1 MENTCVK
8 STCLYILWGEG
19 FCFSNFLTQF
29 LNFVFVDPTFFPGRC
44 AQVIVKGNPVGV
56 MGVIHPDVID
66 KFDLNL
72 PCAALELNVEAF
84 L

>member
-1 MENTCVK
+1 MQIACVY
-8 STCLYILWGEG
+8 TWWGWG
-19 FCFSNFLTQF
+19 GGGRFCFSHFLTQF
-29 LNFVFVDPTFFPGRC
+29 LNFVFLDPTFFPGRC